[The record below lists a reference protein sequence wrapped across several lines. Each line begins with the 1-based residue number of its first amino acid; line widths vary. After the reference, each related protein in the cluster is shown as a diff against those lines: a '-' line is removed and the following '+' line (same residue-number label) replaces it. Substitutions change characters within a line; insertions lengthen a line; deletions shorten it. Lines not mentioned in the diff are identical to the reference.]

1 MVYNGDAMI
10 NYLYCKIYHNCLHI
24 AFDNREKETIE
35 FKLNKSTN
43 EIIMCPTKHCIIN
56 YSIYINCEH
65 IECIP
70 FIRNRQNTE
79 IEKLFHIY
87 NFVEQYSLPY
97 REIADIYIILRGL

>member
-1 MVYNGDAMI
+1 MVYNGEAMI
-10 NYLYCKIYHNCLHI
+10 NYLYCKILNNCLHI
-24 AFDNREKETIE
+24 SFNNGEKEIIE
-35 FKLNKSTN
+35 FKLNELTN